1 VTAEERAAAEAR
13 FRARLAEQPPPDE
26 TTITR
31 IAALFAAIRLRI
43 ARDDARSFPSGPAGN
58 LRPATK
64 PAPPVSHPD
73 HEGRNV
79 APSAPVSGVGN

>member
-1 VTAEERAAAEAR
+1 VTTEERAAADAR

-43 ARDDARSFPSGPAGN
+43 ARDDARSFSPGPADN

-73 HEGRNV
+73 HGRGNV
-79 APSAPVSGVGN
+79 RPSEPVSGVGN